1 MSKYDDYDK
10 VVKVIQSCVTSSQN
24 NIAYRM
30 IWNFND
36 MHKDDELTVRLFRVC
51 DENLISLDIKR

>member
-10 VVKVIQSCVTSSQN
+10 VVKVIQSCVNSSQN

-36 MHKDDELTVRLFRVC
+36 MHKDHELTLRLFHVC
-51 DENLISLDIKR
+51 DKNLISLGK

>member
-10 VVKVIQSCVTSSQN
+10 IIKVIQSCVTSCQN

-30 IWNFND
+30 IGNFND
-36 MHKDDELTVRLFRVC
+36 MHKDDELTLRLFRVC
-51 DENLISLDIKR
+51 DENLILLGFV